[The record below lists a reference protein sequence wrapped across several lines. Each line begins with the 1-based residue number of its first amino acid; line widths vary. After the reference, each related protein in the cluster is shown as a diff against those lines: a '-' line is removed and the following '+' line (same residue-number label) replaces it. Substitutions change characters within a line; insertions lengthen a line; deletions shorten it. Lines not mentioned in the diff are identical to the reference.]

1 LGLFLSNIGEAKVL
15 SLLGRKVILSI
26 VAVLGACWVLFFLWL
41 MGEQKKFLLSQLR
54 YQAEGVYNY
63 IALTRHWIA
72 SEGGIYVKK
81 GGVYEL
87 ITPSHFT
94 KDVANYARGRLPYQV
109 KVAVLGTKNPFHLP
123 DTFER
128 EAILKLQKAG
138 EVWRVVSEGEERLF
152 RFAAPLKFKKECSN
166 CHEEYKGLKAQGCI
180 SISFPALPLFL
191 ELKRSRFY
199 LGLYMVGSL
208 LMVFGL
214 LCVFFK
220 SLVLD
225 PLNVF
230 VEASEKIEKGN
241 MGIRVDLRRSDEW
254 GRLAESFNKML
265 GGLAQHQKHLEEE
278 VERATQELS
287 RAYTDLKETERFRS
301 EFFSNITHDLKT
313 PITAIK
319 GAVDLVVRKGGGRDP
334 YVEII
339 RKNVEKLSKMIN
351 DLLDCARLESGQLEL
366 KKEPGDLVEVVEET
380 VLLATPLA
388 WNKGITISFNKE
400 YDYLPMVFD
409 GERISQVLVNLLTNA
424 IKFSPKDKG
433 ILLGLRMENASV
445 VVSVEDYGPG
455 IPKEEWECVFEKFYC
470 GEGASREGI
479 GLGLAICKGI
489 VEAHGGKIWI
499 SIPSHEGTIFSFS
512 LPCQPEDE

>member
-1 LGLFLSNIGEAKVL
+1 
-15 SLLGRKVILSI
+15 
-26 VAVLGACWVLFFLWL
+26 
-41 MGEQKKFLLSQLR
+41 M
-54 YQAEGVYNY
+54 
-63 IALTRHWIA
+63 
-72 SEGGIYVKK
+72 
-81 GGVYEL
+81 
-87 ITPSHFT
+87 
-94 KDVANYARGRLPYQV
+94 
-109 KVAVLGTKNPFHLP
+109 P
-123 DTFER
+123 DAFEK
-128 EAILKLQKAG
+128 EAIFELQKTG
-138 EVWRVVSEGEERLF
+138 EVWRVVSEGGERIF

-180 SISFPALPLFL
+180 SIAFPVFPLFSD
-191 ELKRSRFY
+191 LKRNRFY

-208 LMVFGL
+208 LVVFGL
-214 LCVFFK
+214 LCIFFK

-230 VEASEKIEKGN
+230 VVASEEIEKGD
-241 MGIRVDLRRSDEW
+241 MGVRVDLRRSDEW

-265 GGLAQHQKHLEEE
+265 GRLAQHQKNLEEE

-287 RAYTDLKETERFRS
+287 KAYTDLKETEKFRS

-319 GAVDLVVRKGGGRDP
+319 GAVDLVVRKGGGQDP

-366 KKEPGDLVEVVEET
+366 RMEEADLVEVIEESI
-380 VLLATPLA
+380 LLATPLA
-388 WNKGITISFNKE
+388 WNKGIVISFDRE
-400 YDYLPMVFD
+400 HEHLHVVFD

-424 IKFSPKDKG
+424 IKFSPEDKG
-433 ILLGLRMENASV
+433 ISIRLHMEDTFV
-445 VVSVEDYGPG
+445 VVSIEDHGPG

-470 GEGASREGI
+470 GEGASRKGI

-489 VEAHGGKIWI
+489 VEAHGGRIWI

-512 LPCQPEDE
+512 LPLYPKV